1 MASSLKSGVVRSW
14 LSAHAW
20 NRRVHSFGLVF
31 CRCAIEAFGVSA
43 CCSASCSTHRSTVSP
58 RASAWAFSA
67 AAFRP
72 DGGSWKRGQYGR
84 QKGTSGVVAQWTLT
98 SDARRS
104 GCQLV
109 ALRQP
114 QVSCGSGRCF
124 HNPRSTRFSQEKS
137 SFFSLLPSKAVGGLA
152 GGPRDYS
159 LGSQLAPAPCFSMG
173 PLVPS
178 TRGSVAP
185 TGPAILAPSAGAT
198 DIVRKFNG
206 QIHALFSG

>member
-1 MASSLKSGVVRSW
+1 MPEEFCKSLYRLLWFARLRSGRKCSPRRVKRRSR
-14 LSAHAW
+14 LGTGAQV
-20 NRRVHSFGLVF
+20 NRR
-31 CRCAIEAFGVSA
+31 I
-43 CCSASCSTHRSTVSP
+43 
-58 RASAWAFSA
+58 
-67 AAFRP
+67 

-198 DIVRKFNG
+198 DIPDP
-206 QIHALFSG
+206 